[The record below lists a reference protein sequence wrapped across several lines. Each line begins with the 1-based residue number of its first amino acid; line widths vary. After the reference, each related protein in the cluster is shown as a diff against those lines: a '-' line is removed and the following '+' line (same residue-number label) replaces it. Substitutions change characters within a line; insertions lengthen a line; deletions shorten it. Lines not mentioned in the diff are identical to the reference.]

1 MKVIKGSVAGLAFAG
16 ILALLPAAAFTRGGG
31 GGHFGGFAGHR
42 FAPHE
47 GAHFGSHAWYG
58 GPYWGWYGDPS
69 WYDYPYD
76 RYLEDN

>member
-1 MKVIKGSVAGLAFAG
+1 VRETIVFAERLFIKVIKGSVAGLAFAG
-16 ILALLPAAAFTRGGG
+16 IL
-31 GGHFGGFAGHR
+31 GGFAGHR

-58 GPYWGWYGDPS
+58 GSYWGWYGGPS